1 MHGSIYMED
10 QILGVPE
17 NNGSG
22 TRLQDPE
29 WKIPVHQMHEVAG
42 KKQSLATLHTPADK
56 KNNTIFFRTRFSA
69 WHVHNNV
76 FWGLVKLPV
85 AHVHCAENLRRQ
97 AVGGLQAAVVM

>member
-1 MHGSIYMED
+1 MED

-42 KKQSLATLHTPADK
+42 KEQSLATLHTPADK

-69 WHVHNNV
+69 SHASTIMC
-76 FWGLVKLPV
+76 FG
-85 AHVHCAENLRRQ
+85 A
-97 AVGGLQAAVVM
+97 